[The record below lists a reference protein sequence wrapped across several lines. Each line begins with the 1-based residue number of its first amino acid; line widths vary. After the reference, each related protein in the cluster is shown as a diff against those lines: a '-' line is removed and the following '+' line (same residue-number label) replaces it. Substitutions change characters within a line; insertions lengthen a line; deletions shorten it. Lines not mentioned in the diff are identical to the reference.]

1 MILDILAVFSCVK
14 ESLQTATACKKCLAS
29 LACCVTDSCSFCE
42 CRCWICMPCIYFSS
56 EVAQICFDFLLQS
69 PLPLV
74 LSSRG
79 CSNPRLLSSLSPS
92 SMIIDALLSS
102 ATLPTWALQLAR
114 TVMGRGCTSRLI
126 ASKGVL
132 LNFHHGYGNN
142 SDSSL
147 NNTSSDQDIFPACTS
162 TTTTTCLM
170 GDGFSPQALM
180 TMTEPLW
187 WIFSR
192 GGKRQCH
199 I

>member
-1 MILDILAVFSCVK
+1 MREGVSANCD
-14 ESLQTATACKKCLAS
+14 SLQEVSRLPRLLCHRFLLLLRVQVLNLNA
-29 LACCVTDSCSFCE
+29 F
-42 CRCWICMPCIYFSS
+42 YFSS
-56 EVAQICFDFLLQS
+56 AVAQICFDFLLQS

-147 NNTSSDQDIFPACTS
+147 NNTLPDQDIFPACTS

-180 TMTEPLW
+180 TMTEPRW
-187 WIFSR
+187 
-192 GGKRQCH
+192 
-199 I
+199 